1 LIKVHSQLIF
11 QGAILMRTGFA
22 ILGLMLAL
30 SFALSVAPAAPD
42 AKADSERIAQLIKQ
56 LGSEDFAE
64 REKASSELEQIG
76 LAALPALREAARSRD
91 PETKSRAEALVERLV
106 KKNQAEKLLAPKK
119 VHIIYKDTPVN
130 EAVLDIGRKC
140 HCSVQLHDPDNKLKG
155 RTVTLDTGEAPFW
168 EAFDQFCEKAGLSE
182 ATWED
187 LVKDGRPA
195 TPKGGMALLPAVGPF
210 GPSLDPK
217 LAGPGVIM
225 LINGRPTAPIPTC
238 YTGAMRLRLI
248 KLSSLGGTPE
258 NKDEHLFA
266 LETRMAPGSQIREIE
281 SVALSS
287 VTDDQGQKLTPV
299 FAPPAAVARTP
310 FAPPPPGETA
320 AIFPN
325 TWHGIGG
332 VEYCAAR
339 VKKGPKE
346 AKALT
351 QFAGIVV
358 AKLLPPA
365 ESVITVDN
373 ITKAAGTTVKGKEEG
388 FLKINQVKEAD
399 GKILVK
405 YEVEAPRDVVPAGGA
420 ALPTA
425 SPFGATMTG
434 GPGASYG
441 IALLDEKDEA
451 LTLVEMKAQAS
462 PAPGARGGV
471 EMIATF
477 RPGAGQKPAK
487 LIFSGSKLTTL
498 EVPCHFKD
506 VPMK

>member
-1 LIKVHSQLIF
+1 
-11 QGAILMRTGFA
+11 MRTGVA
-22 ILGLMLAL
+22 LLGLMLAL
-30 SFALSVAPAAPD
+30 TFALSAAPPASD

-64 REKASSELEQIG
+64 REKASSELEQFGI
-76 LAALPALREAARSRD
+76 AALPALREAARSRD

-106 KKNQAEKLLAPKK
+106 KKNQAEKLLTPKK
-119 VHIIYKDTPVN
+119 VHLVYKDTPVN

-140 HCSVQLHDPDNKLKG
+140 QCSVHLHDPDNKLKG
-155 RTVTLDTGEAPFW
+155 RTVTLDTGEATFW
-168 EAFDQFCEKAGLSE
+168 EAFDQFCEKANVRE

-195 TPKGGMALLPAVGPF
+195 TPKGGMALLPSGPF
-210 GPSLDPK
+210 GPAIDPK
-217 LAGPGVIM
+217 LAGPGVIT
-225 LINGRPTAPIPTC
+225 LINGRPSAPIPTC

-281 SVALSS
+281 SLSLSS

-299 FAPPAAVARTP
+299 FAPPAPVARNP
-310 FAPPPPGETA
+310 FAPPPPGETT

-325 TWHGIGG
+325 AWHGIGG

-365 ESVITVDN
+365 EAVITVDN

-388 FLKINQVKEAD
+388 FLKFNQVKEAD
-399 GKILVK
+399 GKIVVK
-405 YEVEAPRDVVPAGGA
+405 YEVEAPPDVVPAGGA
-420 ALPTA
+420 PLPTA
-425 SPFGATMTG
+425 SAFGVSMFG

-451 LTLVEMKAQAS
+451 LTLVEIKAQAS
-462 PAPGARGGV
+462 PAAGARGGV